1 MDTYKA
7 DLTSQTLAFFQN
19 VQMPMSFIQVLL
31 ILGLV
36 GVCAYVGQLKI
47 GLVVS
52 FFTITYWAYVSNE
65 VWILETATGSF
76 YGMLAAITMGMV
88 VAFIGFVG
96 ILQER
101 H

>member
-1 MDTYKA
+1 MEAFKV
-7 DLTSQTLAFFQN
+7 DLTNQTLAFFQN
-19 VQMPMSFIQVLL
+19 IQMPMSFVQVLV

-36 GVCAYVGQLKI
+36 GICAYIGQLKI

-52 FFTITYWAYVSNE
+52 FFTIAYWAYVSNE
-65 VWILETATGSF
+65 VWILETASGSF
-76 YGMLAAITMGMV
+76 YGMLAAITVGMV

>member
-1 MDTYKA
+1 MEAFKV

-19 VQMPMSFIQVLL
+19 VQMPMSFVQILV

-36 GVCAYVGQLKI
+36 GICAYTGHLKI

-52 FFTITYWAYVSNE
+52 FFTITYWAYASNE
-65 VWILETATGSF
+65 VWILETASGSF
-76 YGMLAAITMGMV
+76 YGMLAAITVGMV

>member
-1 MDTYKA
+1 MEAFKA
-7 DLTSQTLAFFQN
+7 DLTNQTLAFFQN
-19 VQMPMSFIQVLL
+19 AQMPMSPVQILV

-36 GVCAYVGQLKI
+36 GICAYVGQLKI

-65 VWILETATGSF
+65 VWILETASGSF
-76 YGMLAAITMGMV
+76 FGMLAAITVGMA

-96 ILQER
+96 ILHER